1 MKSFVLALSA
11 VAMFSGAAFA
21 GDVVRHKDVTFA
33 DLNLGSKEGIVQL
46 HDRLIAAANEVCADT
61 KDATQA
67 PYYDECRQ
75 KAVKQAIAQVGDK
88 VSKRLSIVQ

>member
-1 MKSFVLALSA
+1 MKNFVLALSA

-21 GDVVRHKDVTFA
+21 GDIVRHKDVSFA
-33 DLNLGSKEGIVQL
+33 DLNLGSKDGIVQL

-61 KDATQA
+61 KDTIQA

-75 KAVKQAIAQVGDK
+75 KAVKQAIAQVGDM
-88 VSKRLSIVQ
+88 VSKRLAIVQ